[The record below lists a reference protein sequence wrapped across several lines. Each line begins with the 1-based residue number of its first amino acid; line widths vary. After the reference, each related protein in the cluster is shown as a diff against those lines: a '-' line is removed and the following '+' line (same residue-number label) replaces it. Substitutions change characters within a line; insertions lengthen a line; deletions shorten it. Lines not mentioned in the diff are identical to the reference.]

1 MTVSNPDAGST
12 DQSTRA
18 STVDTL
24 LVDDDETWARTQ
36 RRVLERHDDAVSV
49 STAHTLQDALY
60 ALETGS
66 PDCLICDYQLGDG
79 TGLEF
84 LEAVRRDHPK
94 LPFVLV
100 TGQGD
105 ESVASEAIRERVTDY
120 VRKDDLA
127 SQPDLLA
134 TRVASVVAAYR
145 TEQALERERRSKEA
159 LRRLVTASTT
169 RQELGRGVCQHFVDE
184 HRYAFAWIG
193 VLDSNGAVVPFATAG
208 DDSYLEAVLEPG
220 TKSSDGTEPA
230 VTALARGDT
239 VAVSSIDSVGDPP
252 ESVNAE
258 SRAEDAE
265 CGPDSGE
272 EIDGSRSVAQW
283 RHAALEYG
291 IGSAM
296 AVPIEHDDVQFG
308 VLTVYDDGVA
318 FDRQAREL
326 LSEYAETVGY
336 AFQAT
341 EWRRALFSSTVT
353 SLEITVAD
361 EFSPLVALSRELART
376 ATIEVGT
383 VIPRNDDEVLY
394 LASISGAS
402 ANSLEDAVEAV
413 ASVRSI
419 EVYGTDDPVRC
430 GLVVET
436 PVPETVLVEVGGRF
450 RRTVVADGQMRISAS
465 VRATEAVRPVID
477 RLEDAFAD
485 ASVTTVWSDHPQP
498 EDAGEDGLERLTDR
512 QRQVLELALD
522 AGYFERPRR
531 HNTGELAAMLDISR
545 ATFTQHL
552 RAAQSKVF
560 EELVSE

>member
-1 MTVSNPDAGST
+1 MTALNTDADSNDRHVLSG
-12 DQSTRA
+12 
-18 STVDTL
+18 TVDAL

-36 RRVLERHDDAVSV
+36 RRVLERYYDAVSV

-134 TRVASVVAAYR
+134 TRLTSVVEAYR
-145 TEQALERERRSKEA
+145 TEQALEREQRSKDA
-159 LRRLVTASTT
+159 LRRLVTASTN
-169 RQELGRGVCQHFVDE
+169 RQELGRGVCRHFVDE
-184 HRYAFAWIG
+184 QRYAFAWIG
-193 VLDSNGAVVPFATAG
+193 VLDRNGAVVPFATAG
-208 DDSYLEAVLEPG
+208 DNSYLEAVLEPG
-220 TKSSDGTEPA
+220 TKPGHGTEPA

-239 VAVSSIDSVGDPP
+239 VVESLIDSASEPP

-258 SRAEDAE
+258 SRAEDADYE
-265 CGPDSGE
+265 PDSSEG
-272 EIDGSRSVAQW
+272 IDGAQSIAQW
-283 RHAALEYG
+283 RQAALEHG

-296 AVPIEHDDVQFG
+296 AVPIEYDDVQFG
-308 VLTVYDDGVA
+308 VLAVYDNGVA
-318 FDRQAREL
+318 FDSQAREL

-341 EWRRALFSSTVT
+341 EWRRALFSSTAT

-376 ATIEVGT
+376 VTIEVGT

-402 ANSLEDAVEAV
+402 ASSIEDAGEAV
-413 ASVRSI
+413 ASVRSV
-419 EVYGTDDPVRC
+419 EVYETGDPVRC

-436 PVPETVLVEVGGRF
+436 PVPETVLVEVGSRF

-485 ASVTTVWSDHPQP
+485 ASVTTVWSDHSQP
-498 EDAGEDGLERLTDR
+498 EDPDGGGLERLTDR
-512 QRQVLELALD
+512 QRQVLELALN

-552 RAAQSKVF
+552 RVAQSKVF
-560 EELVSE
+560 EELVSV